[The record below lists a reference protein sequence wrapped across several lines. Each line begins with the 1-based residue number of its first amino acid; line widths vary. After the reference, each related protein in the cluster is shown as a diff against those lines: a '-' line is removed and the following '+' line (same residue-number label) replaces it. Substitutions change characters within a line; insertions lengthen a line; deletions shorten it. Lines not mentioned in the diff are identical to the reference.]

1 MKDSS
6 GTDWKVLVISLVGAV
21 LIIELVVGL
30 ALLFA
35 GGKNQ
40 TGAQVTAPTTAMTTL
55 PGGGTSSGGS
65 HPAGA
70 ASTSSG
76 STPPAGSHTTPG
88 TSPAASST
96 PTAVVMP
103 IWLTTLS
110 ASSSDSATRDSAT
123 FNIASGGRIIARVTV
138 SPIGPGD
145 HYLKVDF
152 NPEGEPDSSGH
163 ECLSIYDP
171 IANHEYVLAEYVAG
185 GYYLHATAVNCTYT
199 IVLEQQF

>member
-1 MKDSS
+1 MAHNSFR
-6 GTDWKVLVISLVGAV
+6 L
-21 LIIELVVGL
+21 ELRLRDAGL
-30 ALLFA
+30 GNVQHRF
-35 GGKNQ
+35 
-40 TGAQVTAPTTAMTTL
+40 
-55 PGGGTSSGGS
+55 
-65 HPAGA
+65 
-70 ASTSSG
+70 
-76 STPPAGSHTTPG
+76 
-88 TSPAASST
+88 
-96 PTAVVMP
+96 
-103 IWLTTLS
+103 
-110 ASSSDSATRDSAT
+110 RR
-123 FNIASGGRIIARVTV
+123 RIIARVTV